1 MDWVGSGHTKWTHGQ
16 LWSHDNGPNPCT
28 DRGILGVTLGY
39 AKTCLYSRYSQAY
52 SLVDSSDAMLS
63 LAASLQQQV
72 VLYVRGS
79 VKFFVHSAFVL
90 ISQPD
95 LLNLGSSKRR

>member
-1 MDWVGSGHTKWTHGQ
+1 MARIHARTGLFWGSH
-16 LWSHDNGPNPCT
+16 
-28 DRGILGVTLGY
+28 LGMPRR
-39 AKTCLYSRYSQAY
+39 ACSRYSQAY

-79 VKFFVHSAFVL
+79 VKFLVHAAFVL